1 MKHRLFFLRHSF
13 SSGKSFPS
21 GPKNFAMSGPNGFDD
36 DEDAGVEDLE
46 GFFEAEA
53 VFEESEDV
61 AEDVPKDRELEEPD
75 TFASLAWG
83 LSSELCSQ

>member
-1 MKHRLFFLRHSF
+1 LDSEDSASEAEQSLC
-13 SSGKSFPS
+13 SS
-21 GPKNFAMSGPNGFDD
+21 D

-53 VFEESEDV
+53 IFEESEDI
-61 AEDVPKDRELEEPD
+61 AEDVPKDCELEEPD
-75 TFASLAWG
+75 AFASLAWG